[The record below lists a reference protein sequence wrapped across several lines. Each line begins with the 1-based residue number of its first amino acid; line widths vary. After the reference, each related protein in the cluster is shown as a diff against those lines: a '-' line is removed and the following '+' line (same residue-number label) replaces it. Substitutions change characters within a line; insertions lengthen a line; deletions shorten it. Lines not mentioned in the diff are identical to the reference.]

1 MRIGD
6 LAGIGGGYNVVLW
19 EIQDGRCKSK
29 FILALLCAGSN
40 HGSTHMER
48 HKLTSNRMFTD
59 TERLGRTATPKE
71 RP

>member
-19 EIQDGRCKSK
+19 EIQDGRRKSE
-29 FILALLCAGSN
+29 FILVLLCAGSN

-48 HKLTSNRMFTD
+48 RKLTSDRMSTD
-59 TERLGRTATPKE
+59 TERLGRTTTPKE